1 MGRPHIFEVDDGE
14 LIFILDIILIG
25 LNKLK
30 LFLEPFRSDEF
41 DRFIL
46 LRVKWLFFLVH
57 HLNLNKKDYFLKG

>member
-57 HLNLNKKDYFLKG
+57 HLNLNKKDYFFKG